1 LTSAQRASRATF
13 ALLVV
18 ACFAAFFVTQ
28 RLKHTPTVVQHIEM
42 SPRFEPTPAGVDKE
56 ERLSFRLGHTE
67 RATVTIESS
76 DGSQVATLVRDR
88 LLQRYKQFSLRW
100 NGRTGIARSHT
111 ITTAPDGH
119 TFYVPHNRGPL
130 APPGEYHMRVYL
142 PESNRSVVSPRS
154 FELVAR

>member
-1 LTSAQRASRATF
+1 MTSAQRASRATF

-42 SPRFEPTPAGVDKE
+42 SSRFEPTPAGVDKE

-67 RATVTIESS
+67 EATVTIEGA

-88 LLQRYKQFSLRW
+88 RLQRYKQFSLRW
-100 NGRTGIARSHT
+100 NGRTGVARSHSIVT
-111 ITTAPDGH
+111 SPDGH
-119 TFYVPHNRGPL
+119 AFYIPHNRGPL
-130 APPGEYHMRVYL
+130 AAAGEYHMRVYL

-154 FELVAR
+154 FELVRR